1 MPSQVFSIFAD
12 QAVKTALV
20 EVRLNKLLGL
30 CLTILRFFTTQAIS
44 QTTKNED
51 LSQLKPI
58 AHINSECGI
67 TNRI

>member
-30 CLTILRFFTTQAIS
+30 YLTILRFFKTQAIS
-44 QTTKNED
+44 KTTKNED
-51 LSQLKPI
+51 LSQSYL
-58 AHINSECGI
+58 N
-67 TNRI
+67 